1 MGCSAARL
9 ANAGPNAGYAK
20 ISFARWGRSNMI
32 CENHKVCV
40 CGVEIDQVTMGQ
52 VVASAERAI
61 RDRTKMH
68 ISVVNVAKTVNMR
81 ADLLLR
87 ESVVRGDVVLA
98 DGMPLKWVSQLRGHA
113 IPERVAGVDL
123 MYELFGLANQQHL
136 RVYLLGARDDVL
148 HRVVRFLMERYPNMA
163 LAGFRNGYF
172 PDCEAK
178 NVALA
183 IRRARADISVV
194 GMPSPRK
201 ELFLRRWSNF
211 MGVPVCHG
219 VGGSL
224 DIVAG
229 IIKRAP
235 PWMRCAGLEWLY
247 RLLQEPSRMWKR
259 YARTNLIFLG
269 LVGFCLLCRRVGAE
283 GQACPWR
290 TRAFR
295 SLRCSARAEDE
306 LNHVQ
311 TSRV

>member
-1 MGCSAARL
+1 MPLTARTWC
-9 ANAGPNAGYAK
+9 GPL
-20 ISFARWGRSNMI
+20 
-32 CENHKVCV
+32 CV

-68 ISVVNVAKTVNMR
+68 ISVVNVAKTANMR
-81 ADLLLR
+81 ADLVLR

-98 DGMPLKWVSQLRGHA
+98 DGMPLKWVSQLRRHA

-123 MYELFGLANQQHL
+123 MYELFALANQQHL
-136 RVYLLGARDDVL
+136 RVYLLGARDAVL
-148 HRVVRFLMERYPNMA
+148 HQVVRLLIERYPNMA
-163 LAGFRNGYF
+163 LAGCRNGYF

-178 NVALA
+178 SVALA
-183 IRRARADISVV
+183 VRRARADILLV

-201 ELFLRRWSNF
+201 ELFLRRWSDL

-224 DIVAG
+224 DVVAG
-229 IIKRAP
+229 ITKRAP

-283 GQACPWR
+283 SETCPWR
-290 TRAFR
+290 SR
-295 SLRCSARAEDE
+295 SLRSPRCSAQAKHQ
-306 LNHVQ
+306 LSQV
-311 TSRV
+311 